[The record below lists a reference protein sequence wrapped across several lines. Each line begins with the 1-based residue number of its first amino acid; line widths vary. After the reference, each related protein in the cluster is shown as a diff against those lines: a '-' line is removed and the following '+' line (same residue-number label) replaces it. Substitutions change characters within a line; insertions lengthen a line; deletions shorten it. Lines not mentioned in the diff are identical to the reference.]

1 MRSSRRIGQEG
12 GGEQGK
18 DAEAGG
24 ASVLDWRT
32 QPQLVSDMRM
42 RTPYI
47 SRTVISNT
55 ETNKSEAL
63 IKIFF
68 YFKNIFN
75 YKNK

>member
-47 SRTVISNT
+47 S
-55 ETNKSEAL
+55 EP
-63 IKIFF
+63 
-68 YFKNIFN
+68 
-75 YKNK
+75 

>member
-55 ETNKSEAL
+55 ETKSEAL

-68 YFKNIFN
+68 YFKNIFY